1 MSDRKKLTDV
11 LAALLATSTDLQAYL
26 AAQPA
31 VTPAPVQPAPVT
43 PAPVT
48 PTPTPAPTPA
58 QPAPVTPAPAPVQPA
73 PVQPAPVQPA
83 PVAPLL
89 PTGYRAVQD
98 FTIDRSLSFDWSSA
112 GGINIFLPNWAGGDR
127 GNGVGGSLGTP
138 ARVTYNTDKSVSISA
153 AMEGGQWRNGAM
165 QLNRPSAAIGK
176 WGAVVTS
183 HTSSAVNAF
192 FTHADNGKE
201 LDFELVKRNGV
212 IGWAPAVHMPRTGGG
227 RASSDR
233 RTLAL
238 GEFKPGVPQ
247 RLEFELFADR
257 CVFSIDGKVFETV
270 RHADMASGFIWD
282 LTTRMATLTTI
293 ERHAAWSGWTTED
306 YARESRMTIHGF
318 ALPTM
323 P

>member
-11 LAALLATSTDLQAYL
+11 LAVLQSTAADLQAYL
-26 AAQPA
+26 EAQPA
-31 VTPAPVQPAPVT
+31 VTPAPVQPTPV
-43 PAPVT
+43 
-48 PTPTPAPTPA
+48 
-58 QPAPVTPAPAPVQPA
+58 QPAPVQPVPVQPVPVQPTPVQPVPVQPA
-73 PVQPAPVQPA
+73 PVQPAPVQP

-89 PTGYRAVQD
+89 PTGYRATQD
-98 FTIDRSLSFDWSSA
+98 FRIDRTLSYDWSA
-112 GGINIFLPNWAGGDR
+112 AAGINIFLPNWAGGDR

-138 ARVTYNTDKSVSISA
+138 TRVLYNGDKSVAITA
-153 AMEGGQWRNGAM
+153 AMVAGQWRNGALQM
-165 QLNRPSAAIGK
+165 NRPASAIGK

-183 HTSSAVNAF
+183 HTASAVNAF

-201 LDFELVKRNGV
+201 LDFELVRRNGV

-257 CVFSIDGKVFETV
+257 CVFSIDGRVFETI
-270 RHADMASGFIWD
+270 RHADMAAGFIWD
-282 LTTRMATLTTI
+282 TTTGMAALATI
-293 ERHAAWSGWTTED
+293 ERHAAWAGWGVDD